1 MSLGNETVDDETV
14 IETERLRLR
23 RLNDDDWSR
32 MYDFYQDAEVM
43 RFLGPRPES
52 REEFVAAQRQRW
64 SEHYRDHG
72 WGQWAMVRKDDGA
85 FAGRCGLIMQHV
97 DGVDEVEV
105 GYALGREFWGSG
117 YAGEAAIACRDWAF
131 RNLDVSRVIS
141 LIAPGNTR
149 SQAVARRN
157 GMAIW
162 KDAVHR
168 GFEVNVWRI
177 TREEWARLHP

>member
-1 MSLGNETVDDETV
+1 MSLDGETV

-23 RLNDDDWSR
+23 RLDDDDCSR
-32 MYDFYQDAEVM
+32 LFDFYQDEEVM

-64 SEHYRDHG
+64 SEHDREHG

-85 FAGRCGLIMQHV
+85 FVGRCGLVMQHV

-105 GYALGREFWGSG
+105 GYALGREFWGRG
-117 YAGEAAIACRDWAF
+117 YAGEAAVACRDWAF
-131 RNLDVSRVIS
+131 RNLGVPRVIS
-141 LIAPGNTR
+141 LIAPLNAR

-157 GMAIW
+157 GMSIW

-177 TREEWARLHP
+177 TRDEWEALHP